1 MPRNP
6 LAGVLQS
13 RRENEKMA
21 GRLVFSEWEVRVVAK
36 VYYVGDWAIMTG
48 PVFIETP
55 FYQSSKG
62 AEIFNYGKWLKD
74 ALESTGRHSVESVP
88 AWDFYNKLGPGDYE
102 RVLEEFDVLI
112 FSDIDAKLF
121 QLAPSFF
128 DREKFGTRV
137 LTFPDRIRLTSEAV
151 RREKGIMF
159 LGGWYSFSG
168 EHGKGG
174 WGRTPLQHILPVRCL
189 EFEDLVESTEGYS
202 ARVTPLGKKLYRG
215 IDLATMPPF
224 LGYNKT
230 SPKKGAEVLLR
241 VRETGDP
248 LAVLGRHGRGRVFA
262 YTSDPAPHWGCNFVF
277 WKGYADFW
285 LRCLGLVLGKER

>member
-1 MPRNP
+1 M
-6 LAGVLQS
+6 
-13 RRENEKMA
+13 
-21 GRLVFSEWEVRVVAK
+21 AK

-62 AEIFNYGKWLKD
+62 ADIFNYGKWLKE

-88 AWDFYNKLGPGDYE
+88 TWDFYNKLGPGDYE
-102 RVLEEFDVLI
+102 RVLEEFDVLV

-128 DREKFGTRV
+128 DREKFGTRI
-137 LTFPDRIRLTSEAV
+137 LTFPDRIRLTAEAV
-151 RREKGIMF
+151 REGKGIMF

-174 WGRTPLQHILPVRCL
+174 WGRTALQQILPVRCL
-189 EFEDLVESTEGYS
+189 EFEDLIETTEGFS
-202 ARVTPLGKKLYRG
+202 AQATALGKRLYKG
-215 IDLATMPPF
+215 IDLTTMPPF

-230 SPKKGAEVLLR
+230 FPKKTAEILLR

-248 LAVLGRHGRGRVFA
+248 LAVRGRFGRGRVFA
-262 YTSDPAPHWGCNFVF
+262 FTSDPAPHWGCNFIF
-277 WKGYADFW
+277 WERYADFW
-285 LRCLGLVLGKER
+285 LRSLDLVLGKEP

>member
-1 MPRNP
+1 MPRHP
-6 LAGVLQS
+6 PAGVLQS
-13 RRENEKMA
+13 GGENEKIP
-21 GRLVFSEWEVRVVAK
+21 GRRVFPKWEVRVVAK

-74 ALESTGRHSVESVP
+74 ALESTDRPSVESVP

-102 RVLEEFDVLI
+102 RVLEEYDVLI

-137 LTFPDRIRLTSEAV
+137 LTFPDRIRLTGEAV
-151 RREKGIMF
+151 RWGKGVMF

-168 EHGKGG
+168 EHAKGG
-174 WGRTPLQHILPVRCL
+174 WGRTPLRHILPVRCL
-189 EFEDLVESTEGYS
+189 DFEDLVESTEGFS
-202 ARVTPLGKKLYRG
+202 AQVTALGKRLYRG

-248 LAVLGRHGRGRVFA
+248 LAVLGRYGRGRVLA

-277 WKGYADFW
+277 WDRYADFW
-285 LRCLGLVLGKER
+285 LRSLDLILKKVR